1 MPILDNAQHEKFVQ
15 ELVKGKGNGEAYIA
29 AGYKAKNV
37 SVASACATKLLKIAK
52 IAARLAELQQKAED
66 KAVLTKTWVIK
77 RLVENV
83 ERAMTAIAVTDR
95 EGETTGEYKYEGS
108 VANRALE
115 LLGKELGMF
124 VDRKEVG
131 APGDF
136 DDMSPAELDAYIE
149 AEAPNVLR
157 KSSGTGKGKASTH

>member
-37 SVASACATKLLKIAK
+37 AVASACATKLLKIAQ
-52 IAARLAELQQKAED
+52 IAARIAELQKKAED

-95 EGETTGEYKYEGS
+95 EGEATGEYKYEGS

-131 APGDF
+131 LPGDF
-136 DDMSPAELDAYIE
+136 DDMTPAELDAYIE
-149 AEAPNVLR
+149 AEAPEVLR
-157 KSSGTGKGKASTH
+157 KTRGTGKGKASTH